1 MKNELKEKQ
10 GIKIKNFIGL
20 GISVLVFSIIL
31 LVIFPD
37 KSPAVIS
44 ASLSY
49 FKEMMVI
56 LPSILL
62 LMGLFMVWI
71 SKDVVLKYLGKSS
84 GIKGVFVSL
93 FLGALPTGP
102 LYVAFPLALGLK
114 KKGAS
119 ISNIVIFL
127 SSWGCIKLP
136 QEMVELQFLGW
147 KFMVARLM
155 LTIVFVII
163 MGIVIEKII
172 SWSD

>member
-20 GISVLVFSIIL
+20 GISVLVFSII

-93 FLGALPTGP
+93 MFTTD
-102 LYVAFPLALGLK
+102 
-114 KKGAS
+114 
-119 ISNIVIFL
+119 
-127 SSWGCIKLP
+127 
-136 QEMVELQFLGW
+136 
-147 KFMVARLM
+147 RL
-155 LTIVFVII
+155 
-163 MGIVIEKII
+163 EKICSQI
-172 SWSD
+172 